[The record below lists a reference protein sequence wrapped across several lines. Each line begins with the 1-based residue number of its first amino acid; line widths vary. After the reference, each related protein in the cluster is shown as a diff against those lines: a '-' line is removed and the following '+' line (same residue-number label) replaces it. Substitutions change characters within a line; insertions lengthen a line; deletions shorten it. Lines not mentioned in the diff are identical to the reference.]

1 MSDLQIMLIVIGALI
16 IVAVIIVNWWQE
28 RRFHQQIERSF
39 SNLESDALLDDPKID
54 VSKLDTSKL
63 DTPEFDA
70 ANEYA
75 SINDSNMDHFTFD
88 NEQPKHT
95 FHDEIDL
102 QEADISQN
110 NAPKQEH
117 SERFVKLTQHDDE
130 ADRQSESVA
139 IDAEFSQRTNEIYN
153 DLSLRKPDSDNQ
165 LEPAGELKPAN
176 HVDIKA
182 IFNEAFSQ
190 TNKTTSA
197 NENEPVAQ
205 VLAESASNLQALNL
219 NSNPIESATAQT
231 TGALSSIDSNANAT
245 NISAANTSTSNMD
258 SADIGL
264 PDTAPNNT
272 QPQTSADILELSLPT
287 MLHAQMDLTAVLYLA
302 TETAVSTLNNSL
314 LGLFDDFDKPIFV
327 HALVTNPDG
336 SSQWASIKEISH
348 KINADQKIS
357 RVTCSLQLADRGGAV
372 SRNVLN
378 RFQLAV
384 ETFGLDIN
392 AHVEWQSTD
401 DALATATALDT
412 FCIEVDKTIGFH
424 LIHGENG
431 AFTGTK
437 LRGLAEA
444 QGFTLDSDG
453 TFKYFITL
461 ENPSESHEKTPFS
474 FMMFNRDNHPFSPEM
489 LRNSVVKG
497 VTFQLDVPHV
507 KSSSEAFTQMVL
519 AAKQMES
526 SLNAVLVDDNNKVL
540 TDTQIEKIRHQLK
553 VIHATMSVR
562 GIIPGS
568 DSALRLFS

>member
-54 VSKLDTSKL
+54 VSKLDASKF
-63 DTPEFDA
+63 DTA
-70 ANEYA
+70 SEYA
-75 SINDSNMDHFTFD
+75 SINDPNMDHFTFD

-95 FHDEIDL
+95 FHDEIDA
-102 QEADISQN
+102 QEAGILQN
-110 NAPKQEH
+110 NAPKLEH

-130 ADRQSESVA
+130 ADRQSEIVSV
-139 IDAEFSQRTNEIYN
+139 DTEFSQRTKVIYN

-165 LEPAGELKPAN
+165 LEPAGELKSVHN
-176 HVDIKA
+176 VDIKA

-190 TNKTTSA
+190 TNKTAST

-205 VLAESASNLQALNL
+205 VLAEQVSSLQVSNV
-219 NSNPIESATAQT
+219 NSNPIESATT
-231 TGALSSIDSNANAT
+231 KSTGAPILLDSNVSVT
-245 NISAANTSTSNMD
+245 NISTSNT
-258 SADIGL
+258 GL
-264 PDTAPNNT
+264 PDIAPSNT
-272 QPQTSADILELSLPT
+272 QPQASADILELSLPA
-287 MLHAQMDLTAVLYLA
+287 MLHAQMDLTAVLYIA
-302 TETAVSTLNNSL
+302 TETVVSTLNNSVF
-314 LGLFDDFDKPIFV
+314 GLFDDFDKPIFV
-327 HALVTNPDG
+327 HALVTNPDA
-336 SSQWASIKEISH
+336 SSQWVLIKEISH
-348 KINADQKIS
+348 NLNTEQNIS

-392 AHVEWQSTD
+392 AHVEWQSAG
-401 DALATATALDT
+401 DALATANALDT

-424 LIHGENG
+424 LIHGDNG

-453 TFKYFITL
+453 TFKHFITL
-461 ENPSESHEKTPFS
+461 KNPSESHEKTPFS
-474 FMMFNRDNHPFSPEM
+474 FTMFNRVNHPFSPEM

-497 VTFQLDVPHV
+497 VTFQLDIPHV
-507 KSSSEAFTQMVL
+507 KPSSEAFTQMVQ

-540 TDTQIEKIRHQLK
+540 SDTQIEKIRHQLK